1 MLVDEI
7 SRCKP
12 EHQHRLFSLVHKRKI
27 QGLALTKLRYRWA
40 AMNPCTADQ
49 SGPSSVSSEAHN
61 RPDAE
66 FELLGQ

>member
-12 EHQHRLFSLVHKRKI
+12 ERQHRLFSLVHKRKI

-49 SGPSSVSSEAHN
+49 SGPILRFVRSAQPA
-61 RPDAE
+61 RR
-66 FELLGQ
+66 